1 METSYIEVMNK
12 DYLSNLGFQQEELHF
27 ISELVKK
34 GIQEKLYTNTKDFK
48 HDLKHIE
55 RVLTYVQWILNE
67 KKKNGEV
74 VENSELLFYAT
85 LYHDIGKTIG
95 ATNEEHGKVGS
106 QEVYKYLEKT
116 LDEKSIKIVSSLI
129 KTHASEDDRVELS
142 TDFSEEEKKKIQEL
156 SDILKDADA
165 LDRNRLNYPAPMG
178 VCNENKLR
186 TKEARK
192 ILKFSDQ
199 FLEEYN
205 KAIIFTKEKL
215 SGTKIFNN
223 YQKLDKWINQY
234 LENKK
239 NGHEE
244 MGYMFHASMDPSIF
258 RLTPIESTQK
268 GNYVYAGVDPVDCF
282 TMATF
287 RLSSLFKRG
296 KNEETKVR
304 QIIDVFPGTIEA
316 TLENKFITIYR
327 VPEQE
332 FTEYV
337 RASTSSSRR
346 EWVSDK
352 EVSPVEEVTF
362 PATDLLNHIKERG
375 LLEIVENSS
384 EKFALK
390 SVMPGKINIWDL
402 KKIKDNPLIFT
413 EKHMLIEQFLNYYAP
428 HFLPAYCEAEQ
439 LVFREIKKYSSEYFQ
454 KNHEYPDYSSEDE
467 IHIKQLENI
476 ILPKLENRDYL
487 DHLLRVA
494 ETSKKKQHLHTVLN
508 ELVDQKEYNKKSD
521 SLKLGKISLK
531 IFWLLEILSVGIILM
546 SFFLL
551 LK

>member
-12 DYLSNLGFQQEELHF
+12 DYLLNLGFQPEQLNF

-74 VENSELLFYAT
+74 IENQELLFYAT

-95 ATNEEHGKVGS
+95 ASNKEHGKVGS
-106 QEVYKYLEKT
+106 QEVYKYLEDA

-129 KTHASEDDRVELS
+129 KTHASEDDRVEFS
-142 TDFSEEEKKKIQEL
+142 EDFSEDEKKRIQEL

-178 VCNENKLR
+178 VCDVNKLR
-186 TKEARK
+186 TQEARK

-205 KAIIFTKEKL
+205 KAIIFTKEKE

-223 YQKLDKWINQY
+223 YQKLDEWIQQY

-239 NGHEE
+239 NGQEE
-244 MGYMFHASMDPSIF
+244 IGYMFHASMDPGIF
-258 RLTPIESTQK
+258 HLTPIESTQK
-268 GNYVYAGVDPVDCF
+268 GSYVYAGVDPVDCF

-316 TLENKFITIYR
+316 TLQHKFLTIYR

-346 EWVSDK
+346 EWVSSK
-352 EVSPVEEVTF
+352 EIFPVEEVTF
-362 PATDLLNHIKERG
+362 PAMDLLNHIKEKG
-375 LLEIVENSS
+375 LLEIVENPS
-384 EKFALK
+384 ERFALK
-390 SVMPGKINIWDL
+390 SMMPGRINIWDL
-402 KKIKDNPLIFT
+402 KKVKENPLVFA

-439 LVFREIKKYSSEYFQ
+439 LMLREIQKYSSEYFQ
-454 KNHEYPDYSSEDE
+454 EHHEYPDYSSEDE

-476 ILPKLENRDYL
+476 ILPKLENRDYI
-487 DHLLRVA
+487 DYLLRVA
-494 ETSKKKQHLHTVLN
+494 ETSKKKQNLSMVLD
-508 ELVDQKEYNKKSD
+508 ELVEQKEENKKN

-531 IFWLLEILSVGIILM
+531 IFWLLEILSVGIILT

>member
-12 DYLSNLGFQQEELHF
+12 DYLLNLGFQPEQLNF

-67 KKKNGEV
+67 KKKNGKV
-74 VENSELLFYAT
+74 IENQELLFYAT

-95 ATNEEHGKVGS
+95 ASNKEHGKVGS
-106 QEVYKYLEKT
+106 QEVYKYLEDA

-129 KTHASEDDRVELS
+129 KTHASEDDRVEFS
-142 TDFSEEEKKKIQEL
+142 EDFSEEEKKRIQEL

-178 VCNENKLR
+178 VCDVNKLR
-186 TKEARK
+186 TQEARK

-205 KAIIFTKEKL
+205 KAIIFIKEKE

-223 YQKLDKWINQY
+223 YQKLDEWIQQY

-239 NGHEE
+239 NGQEE
-244 MGYMFHASMDPSIF
+244 IGYMFHASMDPGIF
-258 RLTPIESTQK
+258 HLTPIESTQK
-268 GNYVYAGVDPVDCF
+268 GSYVYAGVDPVDCF

-316 TLENKFITIYR
+316 TLQHKFLTIYR

-346 EWVSDK
+346 EWVSSK
-352 EVSPVEEVTF
+352 EIFPVEEVTF
-362 PATDLLNHIKERG
+362 PAMDLLNHIKEKG
-375 LLEIVENSS
+375 LLEIVENPS
-384 EKFALK
+384 ERFALK
-390 SVMPGKINIWDL
+390 SMMPGRINIWDL
-402 KKIKDNPLIFT
+402 KKVKENPLVFA

-439 LVFREIKKYSSEYFQ
+439 LMLREIQKYSSEYFQ
-454 KNHEYPDYSSEDE
+454 EHHEYPDYSSEDE
-467 IHIKQLENI
+467 VHIKQLENI
-476 ILPKLENRDYL
+476 ILPKLENRDYI
-487 DHLLRVA
+487 DYLLRVA
-494 ETSKKKQHLHTVLN
+494 ETSKKKQNLSMVLD
-508 ELVDQKEYNKKSD
+508 ELVEQKEENKKN

-531 IFWLLEILSVGIILM
+531 IFWLLEILSVGIILT

>member
-1 METSYIEVMNK
+1 MY
-12 DYLSNLGFQQEELHF
+12 NLGFLPEQLNF

-34 GIQEKLYTNTKDFK
+34 GIQEKLYINTKDFK

-55 RVLTYVQWILNE
+55 RVLIYVQWILNE

-74 VENSELLFYAT
+74 IENLELLFNAT

-95 ATNEEHGKVGS
+95 ATNEEHGKIGS
-106 QEVYKYLEKT
+106 QEVYKYLENT
-116 LDEKSIKIVSSLI
+116 LDEKSMKIVSSLI
-129 KTHASEDDRVELS
+129 KTHASENEIVELS
-142 TDFSEEEKKKIQEL
+142 GEFSEEEKRKIQEL

-165 LDRNRLNYPAPMG
+165 LDRNRLNYPVPMG
-178 VCNENKLR
+178 VCDENKLR

-205 KAIIFTKEKL
+205 KAIIFTKEKE

-223 YQKLDKWINQY
+223 YQKLDEWINQY

-239 NGHEE
+239 NNHEE
-244 MGYMFHASMDPSIF
+244 IGYMFHASMDPSIF
-258 RLTPIESTQK
+258 HLTPIESTQK

-296 KNEETKVR
+296 KNAETKVR

-316 TLENKFITIYR
+316 TLQHKFITIYR

-332 FTEYV
+332 FTEYI
-337 RASTSSSRR
+337 RASTSSLRR
-346 EWVSDK
+346 EWVSSN
-352 EVSPVEEVTF
+352 EVSPVEEATF
-362 PATDLLNHIKERG
+362 LATDLLNHIKERG
-375 LLEIVENSS
+375 LLEIVENPS
-384 EKFALK
+384 ERFALK

-402 KKIKDNPLIFT
+402 KKAKDNPLIFT
-413 EKHMLIEQFLNYYAP
+413 EKHLLIEQFLNYYAP

-439 LVFREIKKYSSEYFQ
+439 LMFHEIKKYSLEYYR
-454 KNHEYPDYSSEDE
+454 KYHEYPDYSSEDE
-467 IHIKQLENI
+467 VHIKQLENI
-476 ILPKLENRDYL
+476 ILPKLENRDYI
-487 DHLLRVA
+487 DYLLKIV
-494 ETSKKKQHLHTVLN
+494 ETSKKN
-508 ELVDQKEYNKKSD
+508 SN
-521 SLKLGKISLK
+521 
-531 IFWLLEILSVGIILM
+531 
-546 SFFLL
+546 
-551 LK
+551 

>member
-12 DYLSNLGFQQEELHF
+12 DYLLNLGFQPEQLNF

-74 VENSELLFYAT
+74 IENQELLFYAT

-95 ATNEEHGKVGS
+95 ASNKEHGKVGS
-106 QEVYKYLEKT
+106 QEVYKYLEDA

-129 KTHASEDDRVELS
+129 KTHASEDDRVEFS
-142 TDFSEEEKKKIQEL
+142 EDFSEEEKKRIQEL

-178 VCNENKLR
+178 VCDVNKLR
-186 TKEARK
+186 TQEARK

-205 KAIIFTKEKL
+205 KAIIFAKEKE

-223 YQKLDKWINQY
+223 YQKLDEWIQQY

-239 NGHEE
+239 NGQEE
-244 MGYMFHASMDPSIF
+244 IGYMFHASMDPGIF
-258 RLTPIESTQK
+258 HLTPIESTQK
-268 GNYVYAGVDPVDCF
+268 GSYVYAGVDPVDCF

-316 TLENKFITIYR
+316 TLQHKFLTIYR

-346 EWVSDK
+346 EWVSSK
-352 EVSPVEEVTF
+352 EIFPVEEVTF
-362 PATDLLNHIKERG
+362 PAMDLLNHIKEKG
-375 LLEIVENSS
+375 LLEIVENPS
-384 EKFALK
+384 ERFALK
-390 SVMPGKINIWDL
+390 SMMPGRINIWDL
-402 KKIKDNPLIFT
+402 KKVKENPLVFA

-439 LVFREIKKYSSEYFQ
+439 LMLREIQKYSSEYFQ
-454 KNHEYPDYSSEDE
+454 EHHEYPDYSSEDE

-476 ILPKLENRDYL
+476 ILPKLENRDYI
-487 DHLLRVA
+487 DYLLRVA
-494 ETSKKKQHLHTVLN
+494 ETSKKKQNLSMVLD
-508 ELVDQKEYNKKSD
+508 ELVEQKEENKKN

-531 IFWLLEILSVGIILM
+531 IFWLLEILSVGIILT

-551 LK
+551 PK

>member
-1 METSYIEVMNK
+1 MY
-12 DYLSNLGFQQEELHF
+12 NLGFLPEQLNF

-55 RVLTYVQWILNE
+55 RVLIYVQWILNE

-74 VENSELLFYAT
+74 IENSELLFNAT

-95 ATNEEHGKVGS
+95 ATNEEHGKIGS
-106 QEVYKYLEKT
+106 QEVYKYLENT
-116 LDEKSIKIVSSLI
+116 LDEKSMKIVSSLI
-129 KTHASEDDRVELS
+129 KTHASENEIVELS
-142 TDFSEEEKKKIQEL
+142 GEFSEEEKRKIQEL

-178 VCNENKLR
+178 VCDENKLR

-205 KAIIFTKEKL
+205 KAIIFTKEKE

-223 YQKLDKWINQY
+223 YQKLDEWIQQY

-239 NGHEE
+239 NGQEE
-244 MGYMFHASMDPSIF
+244 IGYMLHASMDPGIF
-258 RLTPIESTQK
+258 HLTPIESTQK
-268 GNYVYAGVDPVDCF
+268 GSYVYAGVDPVDCF

-316 TLENKFITIYR
+316 TLQHKFLTIYR

-346 EWVSDK
+346 EWVSSN

-362 PATDLLNHIKERG
+362 LATDLLNHIKERG
-375 LLEIVENSS
+375 LLEIVENPS
-384 EKFALK
+384 ERFALK

-402 KKIKDNPLIFT
+402 KKAKDNPLIFT
-413 EKHMLIEQFLNYYAP
+413 EKHLLIEQFLNYYAP

-439 LVFREIKKYSSEYFQ
+439 LMFHEIKKYSLEYYQ
-454 KNHEYPDYSSEDE
+454 KYHEYPDYSSEDE
-467 IHIKQLENI
+467 VHIKQLENI
-476 ILPKLENRDYL
+476 ILPKLENRDYI
-487 DHLLRVA
+487 DYLLKIA
-494 ETSKKKQHLHTVLN
+494 ETSKKKQQLSNVLN
-508 ELVDQKEYNKKSD
+508 ELIEQKEQNEKQ
-521 SLKLGKISLK
+521 SLKLGQISLK
-531 IFWLLEILSVGIILM
+531 IFWILEILSIGFLLI

-551 LK
+551 NQ

>member
-1 METSYIEVMNK
+1 MY
-12 DYLSNLGFQQEELHF
+12 NLGFLPEQLNF

-55 RVLTYVQWILNE
+55 RVLIYVQWILNE

-74 VENSELLFYAT
+74 IENLELLFNAT

-95 ATNEEHGKVGS
+95 ATNEEHGKIGS
-106 QEVYKYLEKT
+106 QEVYKYLENT
-116 LDEKSIKIVSSLI
+116 LDEKSMKIVSSLI
-129 KTHASEDDRVELS
+129 KTHASENEIVELS
-142 TDFSEEEKKKIQEL
+142 GEFSEEEKRKIQEL

-165 LDRNRLNYPAPMG
+165 LDRNRLNYPVPMG
-178 VCNENKLR
+178 VCDENKLR

-205 KAIIFTKEKL
+205 KAIIFTKEKE

-223 YQKLDKWINQY
+223 YQKLDEWIQQY

-239 NGHEE
+239 NGQEE
-244 MGYMFHASMDPSIF
+244 IGYMFHASMDPGIF
-258 RLTPIESTQK
+258 HLTPIESTQK
-268 GNYVYAGVDPVDCF
+268 GSYVYAGVDPVDCF

-316 TLENKFITIYR
+316 TLQHKFLTIYR

-346 EWVSDK
+346 EWVSSK
-352 EVSPVEEVTF
+352 EIFPVEEVTF
-362 PATDLLNHIKERG
+362 PAMDLLNHIKEKG
-375 LLEIVENSS
+375 LLEIVENPS
-384 EKFALK
+384 ERFALK

-402 KKIKDNPLIFT
+402 KKAKDNPLIFT
-413 EKHMLIEQFLNYYAP
+413 EKHLLIEQFLNYYAP

-439 LVFREIKKYSSEYFQ
+439 LMFHEIKKYSLEYYR
-454 KNHEYPDYSSEDE
+454 KYHEYPDYSSEDE
-467 IHIKQLENI
+467 VHIKQLENI
-476 ILPKLENRDYL
+476 ILPKLENRDYI
-487 DHLLRVA
+487 DYLLKIV
-494 ETSKKKQHLHTVLN
+494 ETSKKTAIK
-508 ELVDQKEYNKKSD
+508 
-521 SLKLGKISLK
+521 
-531 IFWLLEILSVGIILM
+531 
-546 SFFLL
+546 
-551 LK
+551 

>member
-12 DYLSNLGFQQEELHF
+12 DYLLNLGFQPEQLNF

-67 KKKNGEV
+67 KKKNGKV
-74 VENSELLFYAT
+74 IENQELLFYAT

-95 ATNEEHGKVGS
+95 ASNKEHGKVGS
-106 QEVYKYLEKT
+106 QEVYKYLEDA
-116 LDEKSIKIVSSLI
+116 LDKKSIKIVSSLI
-129 KTHASEDDRVELS
+129 KTHASEDDRVEFS
-142 TDFSEEEKKKIQEL
+142 EDFSEEEKKRIQEL

-178 VCNENKLR
+178 VCDVNKLR
-186 TKEARK
+186 TQEARK

-205 KAIIFTKEKL
+205 KAIIFIKEKE

-223 YQKLDKWINQY
+223 YQKLDEWIQQY

-239 NGHEE
+239 NGQEE
-244 MGYMFHASMDPSIF
+244 IGYMFHASMDPGIF
-258 RLTPIESTQK
+258 HLTPIESTQK
-268 GNYVYAGVDPVDCF
+268 GSYVYAGVDPVDCF

-316 TLENKFITIYR
+316 TLQHKFLTIYR

-346 EWVSDK
+346 EWVSSK
-352 EVSPVEEVTF
+352 EIFPVEEVTF
-362 PATDLLNHIKERG
+362 PAMDLLNHIKEKG
-375 LLEIVENSS
+375 LLEIVENPS
-384 EKFALK
+384 ERFALK
-390 SVMPGKINIWDL
+390 SMMPGRINIWDL
-402 KKIKDNPLIFT
+402 KKVKENPLVFA

-439 LVFREIKKYSSEYFQ
+439 LMLREIQKYSSEYFQ
-454 KNHEYPDYSSEDE
+454 EHHEYPDYSSEDE
-467 IHIKQLENI
+467 VHIKQLENI
-476 ILPKLENRDYL
+476 ILPKLENRDYI
-487 DHLLRVA
+487 DYLLRVA
-494 ETSKKKQHLHTVLN
+494 ETSKKKQNLSMVLD
-508 ELVDQKEYNKKSD
+508 ELVEQKEENKKN

-531 IFWLLEILSVGIILM
+531 IFWLLEILSVGIILT

>member
-12 DYLSNLGFQQEELHF
+12 DYLLNLGFQPEQLNF

-74 VENSELLFYAT
+74 IENQELLFYAT

-95 ATNEEHGKVGS
+95 ASNKEHGKVGS
-106 QEVYKYLEKT
+106 QEVYKYLEDA

-129 KTHASEDDRVELS
+129 KTHASEDDRVEFS
-142 TDFSEEEKKKIQEL
+142 EDFSEEEKKRIQEL

-178 VCNENKLR
+178 VCDVNKLR
-186 TKEARK
+186 TQEARK

-205 KAIIFTKEKL
+205 KAIIFTKEKE

-223 YQKLDKWINQY
+223 YQKLDEWIQQY

-239 NGHEE
+239 NGQEE
-244 MGYMFHASMDPSIF
+244 IGYMFHASMDPGIF
-258 RLTPIESTQK
+258 HLTPIESTQK
-268 GNYVYAGVDPVDCF
+268 GSYVYAGVDPVDCF

-316 TLENKFITIYR
+316 TLQHKFLTIYR

-346 EWVSDK
+346 EWVSSK
-352 EVSPVEEVTF
+352 EIFPVEEVTF
-362 PATDLLNHIKERG
+362 PAMDLLNHIKEKG
-375 LLEIVENSS
+375 LLEIVENPS
-384 EKFALK
+384 ERFALK
-390 SVMPGKINIWDL
+390 SMMPGRINIWDL
-402 KKIKDNPLIFT
+402 KKVKENPLVFT

-439 LVFREIKKYSSEYFQ
+439 LMLREIQKYSSEYFQ
-454 KNHEYPDYSSEDE
+454 EHHEYPDYSSEDE
-467 IHIKQLENI
+467 VHIKQLENI
-476 ILPKLENRDYL
+476 ILPKLENRDYI
-487 DHLLRVA
+487 DYLLRVA
-494 ETSKKKQHLHTVLN
+494 ETSKKKQNLSMVLD
-508 ELVDQKEYNKKSD
+508 ELVEQKEENKKN

-531 IFWLLEILSVGIILM
+531 IFWLLEILSVGIILT

>member
-12 DYLSNLGFQQEELHF
+12 DYLLNLGFQPEQLNF

-74 VENSELLFYAT
+74 IENQELLFYAT

-95 ATNEEHGKVGS
+95 ASNKEHGKVGS
-106 QEVYKYLEKT
+106 QEVYKYLEDA

-129 KTHASEDDRVELS
+129 KTHASEDDRVEFS
-142 TDFSEEEKKKIQEL
+142 EDFSEEEKKRIQEL

-178 VCNENKLR
+178 VCDVNKLR
-186 TKEARK
+186 TQEARK

-205 KAIIFTKEKL
+205 KAIIFTKEKE

-223 YQKLDKWINQY
+223 YQKLDEWIQQY

-239 NGHEE
+239 NGQEE
-244 MGYMFHASMDPSIF
+244 IGYMFHASMDPGIF
-258 RLTPIESTQK
+258 HLTPIESTQK
-268 GNYVYAGVDPVDCF
+268 GSYVYAGVDPVDCF

-316 TLENKFITIYR
+316 TLQHKFLTIYR

-337 RASTSSSRR
+337 RTSTSSSRR
-346 EWVSDK
+346 EWVSSK
-352 EVSPVEEVTF
+352 EIFPVEEVTF
-362 PATDLLNHIKERG
+362 PAMDLLNHIKEKG
-375 LLEIVENSS
+375 LLEIVENPS
-384 EKFALK
+384 ERFALK
-390 SVMPGKINIWDL
+390 SMMPGRINIWDL
-402 KKIKDNPLIFT
+402 KKVKENPLVFA

-439 LVFREIKKYSSEYFQ
+439 LMLREIQKYSSEYFQ
-454 KNHEYPDYSSEDE
+454 EHHEYPDYSSEDE
-467 IHIKQLENI
+467 VHIKQLENI
-476 ILPKLENRDYL
+476 ILPKLENRDYI
-487 DHLLRVA
+487 DYLLRVA
-494 ETSKKKQHLHTVLN
+494 ETSKKKQNLSMVLD
-508 ELVDQKEYNKKSD
+508 ELVEQKEENKKN

-531 IFWLLEILSVGIILM
+531 IFWLLEILSVGIILT

>member
-1 METSYIEVMNK
+1 METSYIDVINK
-12 DYLSNLGFQQEELHF
+12 DYLYNLGFLPEQLNF

-55 RVLTYVQWILNE
+55 RVLIYVQWILNE

-74 VENSELLFYAT
+74 IENSELLFNAT

-95 ATNEEHGKVGS
+95 ATNEEHGKIGS
-106 QEVYKYLEKT
+106 QEVYKYLENT
-116 LDEKSIKIVSSLI
+116 LDEKSMKIVSSLI
-129 KTHASEDDRVELS
+129 KTHASENDIVELS
-142 TDFSEEEKKKIQEL
+142 EEFSEEEKRKIQEL

-178 VCNENKLR
+178 VCDENKLR

-205 KAIIFTKEKL
+205 KAIIFSKEKK

-223 YQKLDKWINQY
+223 YQKLDEWINQY

-239 NGHEE
+239 NNHEE
-244 MGYMFHASMDPSIF
+244 IGYMFHASMDPSIF
-258 RLTPIESTQK
+258 HLTPIESTQK

-304 QIIDVFPGTIEA
+304 QIIDVFPGTIDA
-316 TLENKFITIYR
+316 TLQHKFITIYR

-332 FTEYV
+332 FTEYI

-346 EWVSDK
+346 EWVSSN

-362 PATDLLNHIKERG
+362 LATDLLNHIKERG
-375 LLEIVENSS
+375 LLEIVENPS
-384 EKFALK
+384 ERFALK

-402 KKIKDNPLIFT
+402 KKAKDNPLIFT
-413 EKHMLIEQFLNYYAP
+413 EKHLLIEQFLNYYAP

-439 LVFREIKKYSSEYFQ
+439 LMFHEIKKYSLEYYQ
-454 KNHEYPDYSSEDE
+454 KYHEYPDYSSEDE
-467 IHIKQLENI
+467 VHIKQLENI
-476 ILPKLENRDYL
+476 ILPKLENRDYI
-487 DHLLRVA
+487 DYLLKIA
-494 ETSKKKQHLHTVLN
+494 ETSKKKQQLSNVLN
-508 ELVDQKEYNKKSD
+508 ELIEQKEQNEKQ
-521 SLKLGKISLK
+521 SLKLGQISLK
-531 IFWLLEILSVGIILM
+531 IFWILEILSIGFLLI

-551 LK
+551 NQ

>member
-12 DYLSNLGFQQEELHF
+12 DYLLNLGFQPEQLNF

-74 VENSELLFYAT
+74 IENQELLFYAT

-95 ATNEEHGKVGS
+95 ASNKEHGKVGS
-106 QEVYKYLEKT
+106 QEVYKYLEDA

-129 KTHASEDDRVELS
+129 KTHASEDDRVEFS
-142 TDFSEEEKKKIQEL
+142 EDFSEEEKKRIQEL

-178 VCNENKLR
+178 VCDVNKLR
-186 TKEARK
+186 TQEARK

-205 KAIIFTKEKL
+205 KAIIFTKEKE

-223 YQKLDKWINQY
+223 YQKLDEWIQQY

-239 NGHEE
+239 NGQEE
-244 MGYMFHASMDPSIF
+244 IGYMFHASMDPGIF
-258 RLTPIESTQK
+258 HLTPIESTQK
-268 GNYVYAGVDPVDCF
+268 GSYVYAGVDPVDCF

-316 TLENKFITIYR
+316 TLQHKFLTIYR

-346 EWVSDK
+346 EWVSSK
-352 EVSPVEEVTF
+352 EIFPVEEVTF
-362 PATDLLNHIKERG
+362 PAMDLLNHIKEKG
-375 LLEIVENSS
+375 LLEIVENPS
-384 EKFALK
+384 ERFALK
-390 SVMPGKINIWDL
+390 SMMPGRINIWDL
-402 KKIKDNPLIFT
+402 KKVKENPLVFA

-439 LVFREIKKYSSEYFQ
+439 LMLREIQKYSSEYFQ
-454 KNHEYPDYSSEDE
+454 EHHEYPDYSSEDE
-467 IHIKQLENI
+467 VHIKQLENI
-476 ILPKLENRDYL
+476 ILPKLENRDYI
-487 DHLLRVA
+487 DYLLRVA
-494 ETSKKKQHLHTVLN
+494 ETSKKKQNLSMVLD
-508 ELVDQKEYNKKSD
+508 ELVEQKEENKKN

-531 IFWLLEILSVGIILM
+531 IFWLLEILSVGIILT

>member
-12 DYLSNLGFQQEELHF
+12 DYLLNLGFQPEQLNF

-67 KKKNGEV
+67 KKKNGKV
-74 VENSELLFYAT
+74 IENQELLFYAT

-95 ATNEEHGKVGS
+95 ASNKEHGKVGR
-106 QEVYKYLEKT
+106 QELYKYLEDA

-129 KTHASEDDRVELS
+129 KTHASEDDRVEFS
-142 TDFSEEEKKKIQEL
+142 EDFSEEEKKRIQEL

-178 VCNENKLR
+178 VCDVNKLR
-186 TKEARK
+186 TQEARK

-205 KAIIFTKEKL
+205 KAIIFTKEKE

-223 YQKLDKWINQY
+223 YQKLDEWIQQY

-239 NGHEE
+239 NGQEE
-244 MGYMFHASMDPSIF
+244 IGYMFHASMDPGIF
-258 RLTPIESTQK
+258 HLTPIESTQK
-268 GNYVYAGVDPVDCF
+268 GSYVYAGVDPVDCF

-316 TLENKFITIYR
+316 TLQHKFLTIYR

-346 EWVSDK
+346 EWVSSK
-352 EVSPVEEVTF
+352 EIFPVEEVTF
-362 PATDLLNHIKERG
+362 PAMDLLNHIKEKG
-375 LLEIVENSS
+375 LLEIVENPS
-384 EKFALK
+384 ERFALK
-390 SVMPGKINIWDL
+390 SMMPGRINIWDL
-402 KKIKDNPLIFT
+402 KKVKENPLVFA

-439 LVFREIKKYSSEYFQ
+439 LMLREIQKYSSEYFQ
-454 KNHEYPDYSSEDE
+454 EHHEYPDYSSEDE
-467 IHIKQLENI
+467 VHIKQLENI
-476 ILPKLENRDYL
+476 ILPKLENRDYI
-487 DHLLRVA
+487 DYLLRVA
-494 ETSKKKQHLHTVLN
+494 ETSKKKQNLSMVLD
-508 ELVDQKEYNKKSD
+508 ELVEQKEENKKN

-531 IFWLLEILSVGIILM
+531 IFWLLEILSVGIILT